1 MFDYEADSA
10 RSAKDFLKTAP
21 GILLFYEYRF
31 SDCITIVCANK
42 TVPDER
48 IFQKTIFSDIH
59 DINQIRESAERFC
72 IGFDASPKQCRIISL
87 TMEEVLTAIL
97 KHGFKNKQDG
107 YIEVIVI
114 AFENGEF
121 ELHIRDNA
129 VLFNPFSLK
138 LTGGIS
144 EDTDFSAVGME
155 IIRNNVKSFFYRD
168 FNSFNTLMIKV

>member
-1 MFDYEADSA
+1 M
-10 RSAKDFLKTAP
+10 
-21 GILLFYEYRF
+21 
-31 SDCITIVCANK
+31 
-42 TVPDER
+42 
-48 IFQKTIFSDIH
+48 
-59 DINQIRESAERFC
+59 NQ
-72 IGFDASPKQCRIISL
+72 
-87 TMEEVLTAIL
+87 
-97 KHGFKNKQDG
+97 NKQDG